1 MPVLFVLLVA
11 LFTVSFQTAKAATA
25 NPTDTLKHE

>member
-1 MPVLFVLLVA
+1 VA
-11 LFTVSFQTAKAATA
+11 LFTVSVQTAKAAST